1 MSNQLSKE
9 SVPQTP
15 TPTPIPVSTSVAKVP
30 INSPIVYTPL
40 PGFSWDQDNDK
51 VKVTNFKLFSEN

>member
-1 MSNQLSKE
+1 MFTQLSKD

-15 TPTPIPVSTSVAKVP
+15 TPIAVSSSVAKVP
-30 INSPIVYTPL
+30 INSGIVYTPL

-51 VKVTNFKLFSEN
+51 VKVLLDPIGEN